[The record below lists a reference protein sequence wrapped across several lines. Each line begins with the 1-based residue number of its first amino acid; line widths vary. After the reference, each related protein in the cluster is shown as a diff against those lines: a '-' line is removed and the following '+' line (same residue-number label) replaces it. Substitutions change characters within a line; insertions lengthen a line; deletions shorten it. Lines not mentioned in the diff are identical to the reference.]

1 MNTKITILCMLFSVL
16 LHAQTNCN
24 ELLSLFAENVKTKRF
39 AEAAPQLIE
48 LRKNCPSTNYAIYAY
63 GERVLDYELEN
74 AANKKEAAQK
84 LMQLYTDRLELYPE
98 KTKKGVFLPKIAAL
112 MITHEIGTISE
123 QYSFLHEAFTS
134 DKKHFTNP
142 VHLYYYFELY
152 YKMYQAKTSGI
163 SLEQLIEKFDAI
175 QEKYELIKQQAPKN
189 AKAIETLLA
198 NMNILIEKEATCE
211 TLIPMF
217 RKKLET
223 ERSNIDWL
231 KKAAGQLDAKGCKEN
246 PLFIELVEA
255 IDAAAP
261 NANSKLY
268 LYQIH
273 RRKGNSAKAQQYLE
287 AYVTLETDVERKT
300 TVLNSVGKEAEKT
313 GQKSTARSYY
323 LKAITA
329 NPNSGRAYLNLARL
343 YGSSANECGT
353 DSFTKRAV
361 YWKAAEMAKKAASV
375 DASVKS
381 EAKSL
386 EATYMQSAPSKPD
399 IFNKGYTGGEK
410 ITLDCW
416 IGGYVTVPKI

>member
-1 MNTKITILCMLFSVL
+1 M
-16 LHAQTNCN
+16 
-24 ELLSLFAENVKTKRF
+24 
-39 AEAAPQLIE
+39 
-48 LRKNCPSTNYAIYAY
+48 
-63 GERVLDYELEN
+63 
-74 AANKKEAAQK
+74 
-84 LMQLYTDRLELYPE
+84 YTDRLELHPK
-98 KTKKGVFLPKIAAL
+98 KTNKGVFLPKIGEL
-112 MITHEIGTISE
+112 MVLHDIGTISE
-123 QYSFLHEAFTS
+123 QYSFFHEAFTT
-134 DKKHFTNP
+134 DQEHFTNP

-152 YKMYQAKTSGI
+152 YKMYQEKTSGI
-163 SLEQLIEKFDAI
+163 SLEQLIEKFDEI
-175 QEKYELIKQQAPKN
+175 QEKYELEKQQTPKN
-189 AKAIETLLA
+189 AKAIETLST

-231 KKAAGQLDAKGCKEN
+231 KKAAGQLDAKGCKEH

-287 AYVTLETDVERKT
+287 AYLTLETDADKKAA
-300 TVLNSVGKEAEKT
+300 VLNDEGKEAEKA

-323 LKAITA
+323 SKAIAA
-329 NPNSGRAYLNLARL
+329 NPASGRAYLNLARL

-361 YWKAAEMAKKAASV
+361 YWKAAEMAQKAASV

-381 EAKSL
+381 EANSL
-386 EATYMQSAPSKPD
+386 ETTYMQSAPSKPD
-399 IFNKGYTGGEK
+399 TFNQGYKGGEK
-410 ITLDCW
+410 IALDCW
-416 IGGYVTVPKI
+416 IGGYVVVPKI